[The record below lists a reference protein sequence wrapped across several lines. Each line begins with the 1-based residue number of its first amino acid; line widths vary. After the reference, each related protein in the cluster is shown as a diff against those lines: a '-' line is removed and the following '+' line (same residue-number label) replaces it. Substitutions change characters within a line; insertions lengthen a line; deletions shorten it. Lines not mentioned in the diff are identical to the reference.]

1 MSKAHVLIIDDNV
14 KNVNVLANLLD
25 DEDISHTEVT
35 NPHRLEQT
43 FESIEGVNLVFLD
56 LEMPGIDGYQ
66 VLARIKSDERFNGVP
81 VIAYTVH
88 VSEIHAA
95 SQSGFDGFL
104 GKPIDP
110 DRFPDQIARLLR
122 GEAVWTT
129 T

>member
-25 DEDISHTEVT
+25 DEDITHTEVT

-43 FESIEGVNLVFLD
+43 ITSIEGVNIVFLD

-66 VLARIKSDERFNGVP
+66 VLSRLKADERFAGVP

-88 VSEIHAA
+88 VSEIHQA
-95 SQSGFDGFL
+95 SQSGFDGFI

-110 DRFPDQIARLLR
+110 DRFPEQVARLLR

-129 T
+129 V

>member
-1 MSKAHVLIIDDNV
+1 VSKAHALIIDDNV

-43 FESIEGVNLVFLD
+43 IAGLAGVNIVFLD

-66 VLARIKSDERFNGVP
+66 VLSRIKSDERFVGVP

-88 VSEIHAA
+88 VSEIHNA
-95 SQSGFDGFL
+95 SQLGFDGFI

-122 GEAVWTT
+122 GEAVWVTS
-129 T
+129 

>member
-1 MSKAHVLIIDDNV
+1 VSKAHVLIIDDNI

-43 FESIEGVNLVFLD
+43 IESIESVNIVFLD

-66 VLARIKSDERFNGVP
+66 VLSRIRSDERFAGVP
-81 VIAYTVH
+81 VVAYTVH
-88 VSEIHAA
+88 VSEIHTA
-95 SQSGFDGFL
+95 SQSGFNGFIA
-104 GKPIDP
+104 KPIDP

-122 GEAVWTT
+122 GEPVWNAS
-129 T
+129 